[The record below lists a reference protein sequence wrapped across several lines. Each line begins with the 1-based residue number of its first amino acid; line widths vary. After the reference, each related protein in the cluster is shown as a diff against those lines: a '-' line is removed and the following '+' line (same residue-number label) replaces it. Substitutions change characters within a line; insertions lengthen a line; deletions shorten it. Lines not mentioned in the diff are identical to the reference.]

1 MNIHIIT
8 TNDTK
13 RIEID
18 LALGEL
24 KIGTCNCI
32 FDNGDAVVE
41 IIRIDKQ
48 FRRQGL
54 ATKLLRIV
62 EALGYNVKFPE
73 PHCVSR
79 DGNKLKQYW
88 EKVHVSHD

>member
-1 MNIHIIT
+1 MNIHILT
-8 TNDTK
+8 TTDTK

-18 LALGEL
+18 LALGDL
-24 KIGTCNCI
+24 RIGTCNCI

-48 FRRQGL
+48 FRHQGL
-54 ATKLLRIV
+54 ATKLLKIV

-73 PHCVSR
+73 PHIVSK
-79 DGNKLKQYW
+79 DGNKLKKYW
-88 EKVHVSHD
+88 ENLKEQP